1 VNLTLELTVE
11 QLAELARQVAP
22 LVLAEITERGGPSPW
37 LSLADGAAYLGVSER
52 TLERAITRGRLRSS
66 TLGRRRLLHR
76 DDLDALA
83 RSGDGE
89 GKRQPSH
96 PTPQGSKYV
105 VPAIPKEGTHE

>member
-1 VNLTLELTVE
+1 VNLTLELTAE

-22 LVLAEITERGGPSPW
+22 LVVDEITERGGPSPW

-52 TLERAITRGRLRSS
+52 TLEREITRGRLRSS

-96 PTPQGSKYV
+96 PTPQGSRV
-105 VPAIPKEGTHE
+105 RGASHPQGGNS

>member
-1 VNLTLELTVE
+1 MNLTFTLTDE

-22 LVLAEITERGGPSPW
+22 VVLAELAERGGPSPW

-52 TLERAITRGRLRSS
+52 TLEREVTRGRLRSS

-89 GKRQPSH
+89 GKRQPTH
-96 PTPQGSKYV
+96 PPPQASRVRGANQPV
-105 VPAIPKEGTHE
+105 GGAP